1 MRGGS
6 SLAAI
11 QCDTAKSRSI
21 FCARMERIQESRR
34 ALVSH
39 GAAEIEMREARQTP
53 QKLPD
58 SVELGAS
65 LEDDRIELLNS

>member
-1 MRGGS
+1 
-6 SLAAI
+6 
-11 QCDTAKSRSI
+11 
-21 FCARMERIQESRR
+21 MERIQESRR

-39 GAAEIEMREARQTP
+39 RAVEIEMREARQTP
-53 QKLPD
+53 LKLPD